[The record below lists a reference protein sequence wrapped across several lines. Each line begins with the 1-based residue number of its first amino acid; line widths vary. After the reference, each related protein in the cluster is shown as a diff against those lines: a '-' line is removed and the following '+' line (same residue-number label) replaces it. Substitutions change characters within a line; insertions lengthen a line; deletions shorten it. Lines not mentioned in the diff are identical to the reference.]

1 MGAKPILLNLMALRQ
16 VPQGFDAIDWMPPAT
31 DYRTGGHPS
40 WVADANRLRSGGGP
54 LLPALLRRYGR
65 PEDADVL
72 AIGFSAGSNSGLR
85 ELLRD
90 PQDREQLVGVV
101 ALDGL
106 HSSLKTWVKNGDLGS
121 VRSRSMYA
129 DWNGQM
135 APFEDYMR
143 RAADGDKLMVATAS
157 NVAAPPG
164 GISKTRNAWL
174 DIITDLAS
182 LGVSVNPLDASIKE
196 TLTGTDGRPVS
207 WYPAPGAT
215 VGDRG
220 YALFFDGDQARDHV
234 QQARLLGPWV
244 LGKFVLPFLAERNIA
259 G

>member
-1 MGAKPILLNLMALRQ
+1 MGARPILLNLMALRQ

-31 DYRTGGHPS
+31 DYRAGGHPT
-40 WVADANRLRSGGGP
+40 WVHDANRLRSGSGP
-54 LLPALLRRYGR
+54 LIPALLRRYGR
-65 PEDADVL
+65 PEDSDVL

-106 HSSLKTWVKNGDLGS
+106 HSSLKTWVKDAPS
-121 VRSRSMYA
+121 VRDRYA
-129 DWNGQM
+129 DWTGQM
-135 APFEDYMR
+135 SPFEDYMR

-157 NVAAPPG
+157 DVAAPPG
-164 GISKTRNAWL
+164 GITKTRDAWL
-174 DIITDLAS
+174 DIVTDLAN
-182 LGVSVNPLDASIKE
+182 LGVPVHPLASSLQE
-196 TLTGTDGRPVS
+196 TLTGTDGRSVS
-207 WYPAPGAT
+207 WFPAPGAT
-215 VGDRG
+215 LGDRG
-220 YALFFDGDQARDHV
+220 YVLFFEGNQARDHV
-234 QQARLLGPWV
+234 QQAQAVAPWI